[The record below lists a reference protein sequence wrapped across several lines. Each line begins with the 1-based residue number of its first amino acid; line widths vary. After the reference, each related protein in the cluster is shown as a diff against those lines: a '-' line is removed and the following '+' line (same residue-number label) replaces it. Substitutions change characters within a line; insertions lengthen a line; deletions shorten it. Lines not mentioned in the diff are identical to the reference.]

1 MNEIA
6 SRATGTV
13 TFLFTD
19 IEGSTRLWEEQTEA
33 MHRDL
38 AHHDALLRAAIE
50 RHHGHVFKTVGDAFY
65 AAFRTPEG
73 AVEAALEAQR
83 GLRRELHHVRVRM
96 AVHTGRAEAR
106 DGDYFG
112 PALNH
117 VARLLAAGH
126 GGQVLLSRATAE
138 QVQPSLPEDTQ
149 LRLLGHH
156 RLRDIA
162 ASETIFQLA
171 PPDLPSKFPPLNTL
185 DVAFRR
191 GVVRAASVAAII
203 VAIFIALTLKAV
215 HAEGRANRE
224 AARANANAHQREIA
238 LKEKLKALD
247 QERIQ
252 RQRAD
257 AA

>member
-50 RHHGHVFKTVGDAFY
+50 RHSGHVFKTVGDAFY
-65 AAFRTPEG
+65 AAFPSPRD

-83 GLRRELHHVRVRM
+83 GLLRELPHVRVRM

-117 VARLLAAGH
+117 VARLLTAGH
-126 GGQVLLSRATAE
+126 GGQVLLSQPTAE
-138 QVQPSLPEDTQ
+138 QVRPALPGDTQ

-191 GVVRAASVAAII
+191 GVMRTSAIAAVVLLIMLGLTAWAVAN
-203 VAIFIALTLKAV
+203 
-215 HAEGRANRE
+215 GN
-224 AARANANAHQREIA
+224 AARHNLALAIKARGQADANAADARKQAR
-238 LKEKLKALD
+238 
-247 QERIQ
+247 
-252 RQRAD
+252 RAD
-257 AA
+257 ENAAEKQ